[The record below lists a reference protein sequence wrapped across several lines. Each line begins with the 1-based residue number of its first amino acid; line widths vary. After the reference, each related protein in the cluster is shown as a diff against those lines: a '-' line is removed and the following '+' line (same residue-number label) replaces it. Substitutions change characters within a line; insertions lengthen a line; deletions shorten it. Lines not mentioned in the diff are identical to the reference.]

1 MDDTERMV
9 RDYKRVVGKIQD
21 AISQEKVDDIV
32 PALSSVLAE
41 VGAFSEIEK
50 KQLVYFVVG
59 AIDRIYRNHEGG
71 SCEHQGKPN

>member
-1 MDDTERMV
+1 MKE
-9 RDYKRVVGKIQD
+9 
-21 AISQEKVDDIV
+21 DINF
-32 PALSSVLAE
+32 PTYCNIGPIRQAWLPWLFIFLFILAE